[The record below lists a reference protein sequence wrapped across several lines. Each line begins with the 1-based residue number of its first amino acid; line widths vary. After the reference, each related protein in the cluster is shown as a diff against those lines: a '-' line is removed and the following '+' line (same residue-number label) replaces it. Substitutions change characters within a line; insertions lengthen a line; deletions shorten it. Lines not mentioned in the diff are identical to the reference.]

1 MTIGGCK
8 NAKECNMM
16 MRKRAVAA
24 FAVIIGALL
33 VMSGLTGCG
42 NGNIDPGIPEHTIT
56 LTFDSD
62 GGSSVPSQTVKEGGR
77 FTKPVDPTKDGYEFL
92 GWYGVLNGYVDNS
105 AFDFDQEYIMSGTV
119 RAKWLPLHDVTAS
132 DIAETIRAMTET
144 GKIIAHGAFTEDDFT
159 KEGGIRDALLEL
171 LKKECPV
178 YSSYYYPE
186 ILVTLNLSGVTGLT
200 SIPDYAF
207 FGYSEAQKDEDGEEI
222 TNMDAYPA
230 CINLK
235 SIILP
240 ATVTSIGDRAFGV
253 CRKLESLEL
262 SDKVT
267 SIGNHAFRNC
277 DSLETVKIPS
287 TCKTIGSYAFEGCSG
302 ITSITLPA
310 TMESIGSEAFK
321 NCRKI
326 TSITLPSGIKEIAS
340 STFQGCESLES
351 IVIPATVTEIWERA
365 FTKCEALKAI
375 NIPKNVTIIRKEA
388 FADCYA
394 LTSIVIPD
402 SVTYIGDRAFSYY
415 YNHDEETTMRLKSVK
430 LGKGVKEIGA
440 AAFYELKDLT
450 TVEIPEDSELTTI
463 GHSAF
468 ENCSSLASIRIPAKT
483 KEIGNGAFASTGLK
497 SITIPENVNAIWARA
512 FWDCENLTSVVF
524 EDTNITWYR
533 STSWSNDGLKSE
545 FDDEVDGIGI
555 DASKNAEIL
564 KSENYG
570 SLYNE
575 NYTKGNLK

>member
-1 MTIGGCK
+1 
-8 NAKECNMM
+8 MM
-16 MRKRAVAA
+16 MRKRAIAA

-42 NGNIDPGIPEHTIT
+42 NGNSDPDIPEHTIT

-62 GGSSVPSQTVKEGGR
+62 GGSSVPSQTIEEGGR
-77 FTKPVDPTKDGYEFL
+77 FTKPADPTKDGYEFL
-92 GWYGVLNGYVDNS
+92 GWYGVLNGNVYDL
-105 AFDFDQEYIMSGTV
+105 AFDFNQVWYTSGTV
-119 RAKWLPLHDVTAS
+119 RAKWLPLLKVTAS
-132 DIAETIRAMTET
+132 NIAETIRKMTET
-144 GKIIAHGAFTEDDFT
+144 GKIIASGPFTEADFT

-171 LKKECPV
+171 LKKECPD
-178 YSSYYYPE
+178 YNSHYYPQ

-200 SIPDYAF
+200 SIPDNAF
-207 FGYSEAQKDEDGEEI
+207 FGYSEAQKDEDGEDI
-222 TNMDAYPA
+222 INMDAYPA

-267 SIGNHAFRNC
+267 SIGDHAFRNC

-310 TMESIGSEAFK
+310 TMESIDYGAFK
-321 NCRKI
+321 DCVKI
-326 TSITLPSGIKEIAS
+326 TSITLPSGIEEIAS

-351 IVIPATVTEIWERA
+351 IVIPATVTKIGER
-365 FTKCEALKAI
+365 
-375 NIPKNVTIIRKEA
+375 A

-463 GHSAF
+463 GQSAF
-468 ENCSSLASIRIPAKT
+468 ENCSSLASIHIPAKT
-483 KEIGNGAFASTGLK
+483 KTIGVSAFASTGLK
-497 SITIPENVNAIWARA
+497 SITIPESVNAIWAGA

-524 EDTNITWYR
+524 EDTTSTWY
-533 STSWSNDGLKSE
+533 STDSFLGTGQLDKESGKKI
-545 FDDEVDGIGI
+545 DGIGD

-564 KSENYG
+564 KDTKYTY
-570 SLYNE
+570 LY
-575 NYTKGNLK
+575 KD

>member
-1 MTIGGCK
+1 
-8 NAKECNMM
+8 

-33 VMSGLTGCG
+33 VIAGLTGCG

-77 FTKPVDPTKDGYEFL
+77 FTKPADPTKDGYEFL
-92 GWYGVLNGYVDNS
+92 GWYGVLNGYVDDL
-105 AFDFDQEYIMSGTV
+105 AFDFDQEYLMSGTV
-119 RAKWLPLHDVTAS
+119 RAKWLPLHNVTAS
-132 DIAETIRAMTET
+132 NIAEKIKAMTET
-144 GKIIAHGAFTEDDFT
+144 GKIIASGPFTEDDFT

-200 SIPDYAF
+200 SIPDNAF
-207 FGYSEAQKDEDGEEI
+207 FGYSEPKEDENGEDI
-222 TNMDAYPA
+222 INMDAYPA

-240 ATVTSIGDRAFGV
+240 ATVTSIGVRAFGV
-253 CRKLESLEL
+253 CRGLESLEM

-267 SIGNHAFRNC
+267 SIGDHAFRNC
-277 DSLETVKIPS
+277 DKLETVKIPS
-287 TCKTIGSYAFEGCSG
+287 TCKTIGFYAFEGCSG

-310 TMESIGSEAFK
+310 TMESIDYGAFK

-326 TSITLPSGIKEIAS
+326 TSITLPSGIERIIN
-340 STFQGCESLES
+340 STFEGCVSLES
-351 IVIPATVTEIWERA
+351 IVIPDTVTQIWERA

-375 NIPKNVTIIRKEA
+375 NIPESVETIRKEA

-402 SVTYIGDRAFSYY
+402 SVTYIGDYAFSSVYY
-415 YNHDEETTMRLKSVK
+415 TSDGKTMRLKSVK
-430 LGKGVKEIGA
+430 LGKGVTEIGT
-440 AAFYELKDLT
+440 AAFSDLKDLT
-450 TVEIPEDSELTTI
+450 TVEIPEDSELIAI

-468 ENCSSLASIRIPAKT
+468 EKCSSLASIHIPAKT
-483 KEIGNGAFASTGLK
+483 KEIGNAAFESTGLK

-512 FWDCENLTSVVF
+512 FWYCENLTSVVF
-524 EDTNITWYR
+524 ENTTSTWYH
-533 STSWSNDGLKSE
+533 SVSWSNDGLK
-545 FDDEVDGIGI
+545 DGLNTKVDGIGT

-564 KSENYG
+564 KDENYG

-575 NYTKGNLK
+575 NYTKGKLKN